1 MADLKFLDKARIT
14 STQIV
19 EDTRS
24 YLSRTYKKA
33 GNYFT
38 KASPFSQILEVM
50 SEMNELL
57 MYYIEDSTVEQNIY
71 TAQQPE
77 SIRGLARLTGHDATR
92 GFAAVGEI
100 RFRWKPG
107 VSGEI
112 AGGNLIISPNTKIQ
126 YDNNGLQYFLRTDKD
141 EFLLPKSSSN
151 WVRATI
157 IQGEPESQKQTGT
170 GESMLSFNIKTGGMT
185 DHNLVKVSVNGEQWT
200 KFNSLYEMLSS
211 DKGYLIKTGISGGLD
226 VYFGTGN
233 FGVIPKSGSSIEIE
247 YIKCQG
253 AEGNLNQAGDL
264 TFKWLDEGKD
274 STEETY
280 DLNELLDFETTT
292 SPFMGA
298 NAETVEFTKL
308 MAPLASK
315 SFVLSN
321 PDNYEYFLS
330 RYAQFSYLDAYNTTN
345 DGYLDDDNVIYIF
358 AIPDLEKRLLSGT
371 DYFSVDES
379 EFFFGKDET
388 DRMLGVI
395 EDSGQQMVT
404 SEVIFVQPEAVKY
417 RMDISIRWFEGFKQ
431 EDIFN
436 DIRSSISNYLTKII
450 RRDKLP
456 KSDIIALL
464 EGVEGV
470 DAVNIQFVSSVEEE
484 ARKNG
489 YYTYTEVTVVPT
501 TPELEGAEGD
511 QKRLVFFKRIEE
523 VKKVTLNNP
532 EMLVPITGTEK
543 QIEDWYNKIGLDR
556 YGDII
561 LDKQEVAVF
570 RGGWEDRDGNLVKD
584 EPSIGEMA
592 SLSVYFDNPP
602 VPRTIYT
609 RVQAGNRK
617 AL

>member
-1 MADLKFLDKARIT
+1 MADLNFLDKARIT
-14 STQIV
+14 AGEIIQ
-19 EDTRS
+19 DTRT
-24 YLSRTYKKA
+24 YLTRTYKKA

-38 KASPFSQILEVM
+38 TASPFSQILNVM
-50 SEMNELL
+50 AEINEML
-57 MYYIEDSTVEQNIY
+57 MFYIEDATVEQNIY

-92 GFAAVGEI
+92 GFAATGEI

-107 VSGEI
+107 AGDDV

-126 YDNNGLQYFLRTDKD
+126 YDNNGLTYFLRTDKD
-141 EFLLPKSSSN
+141 EFLLPKSSN
-151 WVRATI
+151 DWVRANI
-157 IQGEPESQKQTGT
+157 IQGELENQTQTGT
-170 GESMLSFNIKTGGMT
+170 GESMQSFNIQTNGTT

-200 KFNSLYEMLSS
+200 KFNSLYEMLAS
-211 DKGYLIKTGISGGLD
+211 DKGYLVKTGISGGID
-226 VYFGTGN
+226 IYFGTGN
-233 FGVIPKSGSSIEIE
+233 FGIVPPMGSTIEIE

-274 STEETY
+274 STGETH
-280 DLNELLDFETTT
+280 DLNELLDVETSTA
-292 SPFMGA
+292 PFMGA
-298 NAETVEFTKL
+298 NPESTEFTKL

-315 SFVLSN
+315 SFVLAN

-330 RYAQFSYLDAYNTTN
+330 RYAQFSYLDAYNTTD

-358 AIPDLEKRLLSGT
+358 AIPDLEKRLLKGT

-404 SEVIFVQPEAVKY
+404 SEAIFVQPEAVKY
-417 RMDISIRWFEGFKQ
+417 RMDVSIRWFEGFKQ
-431 EDIFN
+431 QDIFN
-436 DIRSSISNYLTKII
+436 DIRAAISNYLIKTV

-456 KSDIIALL
+456 KSDIIAII
-464 EGVEGV
+464 EGIEGV
-470 DAVNIQFVSSVEEE
+470 DAVNVQFVSSIEEQ
-484 ARKNG
+484 ARKDG
-489 YYTYTEVTVVPT
+489 YYTYNQVTVTPS
-501 TPELEGAEGD
+501 TPELEGADGD
-511 QKRLVFFKRIEE
+511 QKRLVFFKRTEE
-523 VKKVTLNNP
+523 TKKVVLDNP
-532 EMLVPITGTEK
+532 ELLVPVTGEQAIK
-543 QIEDWYNKIGLDR
+543 DWYNKIGLDK

-561 LDKQEVAVF
+561 LDKQEVAIF
-570 RGGWEDRDGNLVKD
+570 RGGWEDRDGELVKD
-584 EPSIGEMA
+584 EPAIGEMA

-609 RVQAGNRK
+609 RVQAGNRR
-617 AL
+617 AR

>member
-1 MADLKFLDKARIT
+1 MADLNFLDKARIT
-14 STQIV
+14 AGEIIQ
-19 EDTRS
+19 DTRT
-24 YLSRTYKKA
+24 YLTRTYKKA

-38 KASPFSQILEVM
+38 TASPFSQILNVM
-50 SEMNELL
+50 AEINEML
-57 MYYIEDSTVEQNIY
+57 MFYIEDATVEQNIY

-92 GFAAVGEI
+92 GFAATGEI

-107 VSGEI
+107 AGDDV

-126 YDNNGLQYFLRTDKD
+126 YDNNGLTYFLRTDKD
-141 EFLLPKSSSN
+141 EFLLPKSSN
-151 WVRATI
+151 DWVRANI
-157 IQGEPESQKQTGT
+157 IQGELENQTQTGT
-170 GESMLSFNIKTGGMT
+170 GESMQSFNIQTNGTT

-200 KFNSLYEMLSS
+200 KFNSLYEMLAS
-211 DKGYLIKTGISGGLD
+211 DKGYLVKTGISGGID
-226 VYFGTGN
+226 IYFGTGN
-233 FGVIPKSGSSIEIE
+233 FGIVPPTGSTIEIE

-274 STEETY
+274 STGETH
-280 DLNELLDFETTT
+280 DLNELLDVETSTA
-292 SPFMGA
+292 PFMGA
-298 NAETVEFTKL
+298 NPESTEFTKL

-315 SFVLSN
+315 SFVLAN

-330 RYAQFSYLDAYNTTN
+330 RYAQFSYLDAYNTTD

-358 AIPDLEKRLLSGT
+358 AIPDLEKRLLKGT

-404 SEVIFVQPEAVKY
+404 SEAIFVQPEAVKY
-417 RMDISIRWFEGFKQ
+417 RMDVSIRWFEGFKQ
-431 EDIFN
+431 QDIFN
-436 DIRSSISNYLTKII
+436 DIRAAISNYLIKTV

-456 KSDIIALL
+456 KSDIIAII
-464 EGVEGV
+464 EGIEGV
-470 DAVNIQFVSSVEEE
+470 DAVNVQFVSSIEEQ
-484 ARKNG
+484 ARKDG
-489 YYTYTEVTVVPT
+489 YYTYNQVTVTPS
-501 TPELEGAEGD
+501 TPELEGADGD
-511 QKRLVFFKRIEE
+511 QKRLVFFKRTEE
-523 VKKVTLNNP
+523 TKKVVLDNP
-532 EMLVPITGTEK
+532 ELLVPVTGEQAIK
-543 QIEDWYNKIGLDR
+543 DWYNKIGLDK

-561 LDKQEVAVF
+561 LDKQEVAIF
-570 RGGWEDRDGNLVKD
+570 RGGWEDRDGELVKD
-584 EPSIGEMA
+584 EPAIGEMA

-609 RVQAGNRK
+609 RVQAGNRR
-617 AL
+617 AR

>member
-14 STQIV
+14 STQIIQ
-19 EDTRS
+19 DTRS
-24 YLSRTYKKA
+24 YLSRTYKRA

-107 VSGEI
+107 ASNEI
-112 AGGNLIISPNTKIQ
+112 AGVNLIISPNTKIQ
-126 YDNNGLQYFLRTDKD
+126 YDNNSLQYFLRTDKD

-185 DHNLVKVSVNGEQWT
+185 DHNLVKISVNGEQWT
-200 KFNSLYEMLSS
+200 KFNSLYEMLPS

-226 VYFGTGN
+226 IYFGTGN
-233 FGVIPKSGSSIEIE
+233 FGVIPPKGSSIEIE
-247 YIKCQG
+247 YVKCQG

-264 TFKWLDEGKD
+264 TFKWIDEGKD
-274 STEETY
+274 STEDTY

-330 RYAQFSYLDAYNTTN
+330 RYALFSYLDAYNTTN

-371 DYFSVDES
+371 DYFSVNES
-379 EFFFGKDET
+379 EFFFSKDET

-404 SEVIFVQPEAVKY
+404 SEVIFVQPEVVKY

-436 DIRSSISNYLTKII
+436 NVRSSISNYLTKII

-470 DAVNIQFVSSVEEE
+470 DAVNIQFVSSIEEE
-484 ARKNG
+484 ARRNG
-489 YYTYTEVTVVPT
+489 YYTYTQVTVVPT

-532 EMLVPITGTEK
+532 EMLVPIEGTEK
-543 QIEDWYNKIGLDR
+543 QIEDWYNKIGLDK